1 MGIIVIILFLYPH
14 QPNVPTVP
22 GVDYTDVPNQQLAFP
37 RGSSRACHIIDILQ
51 DDLCE
56 GNENF
61 FSSLSLLSGM
71 EPITIDPSTAEVVI
85 DDSREVECCKY
96 H

>member
-1 MGIIVIILFLYPH
+1 M
-14 QPNVPTVP
+14 
-22 GVDYTDVPNQQLAFP
+22 
-37 RGSSRACHIIDILQ
+37 RACHIINIVQ

-56 GNENF
+56 DNENF